1 MEKREGGAGPARSL
15 ALLGPVRGP
24 VRPPLAA
31 HGGRRPSSR
40 SRSPPSAPAVASPA
54 PRRPVGDPL
63 SRPAVSFRSVS
74 LGGGAR
80 PFPRRGKGSAPRRR
94 PAVAPGRSRLR
105 ARRVSSRRRS
115 PLPRF
120 RPRPLSGYLATA
132 SRRVG
137 LKTPGGSPLR
147 PRGRGDGGA
156 RRGPSRRLPRTPVP
170 EAACRRRG
178 GLGAPLGRPWGSPPR
193 ARFAGASSVAGLV
206 SVGPDPLPSVVLSLV
221 SLAGPRRTPLRSP
234 AASPGAAGGEGT
246 VPPSALFFPEGKKR
260 SYDS

>member
-1 MEKREGGAGPARSL
+1 M
-15 ALLGPVRGP
+15 
-24 VRPPLAA
+24 RPPLAA

-40 SRSPPSAPAVASPA
+40 SRSPPSTPAVASPA

-105 ARRVSSRRRS
+105 AWRVSSRRRS

-137 LKTPGGSPLR
+137 LKTPGGVASPS
-147 PRGRGDGGA
+147 PGSGG
-156 RRGPSRRLPRTPVP
+156 RRGPQGAVAAAPSDSRSRGGRLPFPRHAAVAGVWEPPLGARGARLRVPGSPVRRRSRASCLSVP
-170 EAACRRRG
+170 TRFLVSCSRLSRWPARGEPLSGPPPPLRGRRVERGPCRRQHFFFRKEKNVRTTLSG
-178 GLGAPLGRPWGSPPR
+178 GSLGSC
-193 ARFAGASSVAGLV
+193 V
-206 SVGPDPLPSVVLSLV
+206 DEE
-221 SLAGPRRTPLRSP
+221 RS
-234 AASPGAAGGEGT
+234 
-246 VPPSALFFPEGKKR
+246 
-260 SYDS
+260 

>member
-1 MEKREGGAGPARSL
+1 MRVRSPVGGRGAPRVGVPPWLPDGAGS
-15 ALLGPVRGP
+15 VRG
-24 VRPPLAA
+24 
-31 HGGRRPSSR
+31 
-40 SRSPPSAPAVASPA
+40 
-54 PRRPVGDPL
+54 
-63 SRPAVSFRSVS
+63 VS
-74 LGGGAR
+74 
-80 PFPRRGKGSAPRRR
+80 RRGG
-94 PAVAPGRSRLR
+94 V
-105 ARRVSSRRRS
+105 S

-170 EAACRRRG
+170 EAARRRRG

-193 ARFAGASSVAGLV
+193 ARFAGASSVAGPV

>member
-1 MEKREGGAGPARSL
+1 MPARPRFLSSRREAPPPVARGAVRKRLRVRTGARGGREVEMEKREEGAGPLARSPR
-15 ALLGPVRGP
+15 PVRGP

-147 PRGRGDGGA
+147 PRG
-156 RRGPSRRLPRTPVP
+156 L
-170 EAACRRRG
+170 
-178 GLGAPLGRPWGSPPR
+178 
-193 ARFAGASSVAGLV
+193 
-206 SVGPDPLPSVVLSLV
+206 
-221 SLAGPRRTPLRSP
+221 
-234 AASPGAAGGEGT
+234 
-246 VPPSALFFPEGKKR
+246 
-260 SYDS
+260 